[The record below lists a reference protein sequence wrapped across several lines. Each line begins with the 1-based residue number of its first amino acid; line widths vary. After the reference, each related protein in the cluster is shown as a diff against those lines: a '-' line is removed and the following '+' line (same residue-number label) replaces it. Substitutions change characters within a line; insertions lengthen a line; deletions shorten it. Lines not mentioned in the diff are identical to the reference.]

1 MDSLSIVI
9 PAYNEANR
17 LPASLEAVLAYAEG
31 RFPWSEVIVVD
42 DGSTDNTAE
51 TVEAL
56 GDARV
61 RLLRNP
67 GNRGKGYAVRH
78 GMLAA
83 TGDWR
88 LFTDADLSAPIEE
101 LGRLFAEAKR
111 TGAAVAIGSRAI
123 DRRLISV
130 RQSWIRETAGRIFN
144 LAMRVMTGLSFQDTQ
159 CGFKLFTADAAQRI
173 FKRQLLN
180 GFGFDVEDLY
190 IAKKLGI
197 KVVEVPVRWAHAE
210 GTKVGLA
217 SGLQAFFD
225 PLRIRWNNLKG
236 LYNSEIG

>member
-1 MDSLSIVI
+1 M
-9 PAYNEANR
+9 
-17 LPASLEAVLAYAEG
+17 
-31 RFPWSEVIVVD
+31 D

-56 GDARV
+56 GDTRV

-67 GNRGKGYAVRH
+67 GNRGKGYSVRN

-101 LGRLFAEAKR
+101 LGRLFAEVKR
-111 TGAAVAIGSRAI
+111 TGASVAIGSRAI

-144 LAMRVMTGLSFQDTQ
+144 IAMRAVTGLDFEDTQ
-159 CGFKLFTADAAQRI
+159 CGFKLFTAEAAQRI
-173 FKRQLLN
+173 FKRQLLD
-180 GFGFDVEDLY
+180 GFGFDVEALY
-190 IAKKLGI
+190 IARKLGI

-210 GTKVGLA
+210 GTKVGLTA
-217 SGLQAFFD
+217 GLKAFFD
-225 PLRIRWNNLKG
+225 PLRVRWNNLKG